1 MNAKTLSQVQ
11 DCRLRIAD
19 CQNDKSEIQSPR
31 ATDELW
37 ELYRREHD
45 IETRNALIEAYIPI
59 VSREASKIAQALYHM
74 VSVEEL
80 ESAGTLGL
88 IDCIDSFDPDQGFK
102 FITFCTP
109 RIRGAI
115 FDELRSW
122 DWTPRATRA
131 KLNRLERAAQ
141 GLENRLGRAPD
152 DVVQLASET
161 GMAEDEVRK
170 LLVDKQRSLL
180 SLDRTWSTS
189 DDRGAKDESP
199 MTVLEDR
206 RETDPSGALQ
216 KKEIADAV
224 HKMLTRTERLVV
236 TLYYYEQ
243 LTLREIGEVLGL
255 TESRICQIH
264 SKVVRRLKKQFA

>member
-45 IETRNALIEAYIPI
+45 IDTRNALIEAYIPI